1 MQASQYSPLSVV
13 NRYLTWQFFAIF
25 LPMTAAFVLLY
36 IVIDLFDR
44 LDILLRHQATIG
56 ASMRYFLFKIPLM
69 LTQITPASVI
79 SSVLLTFGIQSRR
92 NEIIAFRASGI
103 SLGQTAVPIIAA
115 SLLIS
120 AGAFVWNETVVPYSS
135 REFQYVNNVEIR
147 KRELRGILSD
157 REIWYHGVDAF
168 YNIDY
173 VDRARKAVYGLTIY
187 SLSDLFELRSV
198 IEVPRA
204 RWVNGKWQTTGAV
217 EHFMSDGKFST
228 VLLPT
233 DTLSIPETLDDF
245 LEVQREPEELSFSVL
260 RRRIIDLTRKGID
273 ASHYL
278 VDLHLKLALPF
289 ASAVLAL
296 VAIPIG
302 GRLQRHPSIAAI
314 IGLGMAVGFGYWV
327 ILGFANSLGQTGAVP
342 PIAAAWAANTIYALL
357 AAALF
362 LYSD

>member
-1 MQASQYSPLSVV
+1 MQSSQYSPLSVV
-13 NRYLTWQFFAIF
+13 NRYLTGQFFAIF
-25 LPMTAAFVLLY
+25 LPVTATFVLLY

-44 LDILLRHQATIG
+44 LHILLRHQATID
-56 ASMRYFLFKIPLM
+56 ASVRYFLFKIPLM
-69 LTQITPASVI
+69 LTQITPAAVI
-79 SSVLLTFGIQSRR
+79 SSVLLTFGILSRR
-92 NEIIAFRASGI
+92 NEIVAFRASGI
-103 SLGQTAVPIIAA
+103 SLGQTAIPIIAV

-120 AGAFVWNETVVPYSS
+120 IGALIWNETVVPYSS
-135 REFQYVNNVEIR
+135 REFQYVNNIEIR

-157 REIWYHGVDAF
+157 REIWYHGAAGF

-173 VDRARKAVYGLTIY
+173 VDRARKTVYGLTIY
-187 SLSDLFELRSV
+187 NLDDTFDLRSV
-198 IEVPRA
+198 IEVRRA
-204 RWVNGKWQTTGAV
+204 RWTNGRWRTSGAV
-217 EHFMSDGKFST
+217 EHFMNDGKFST
-228 VLLPT
+228 VPLPT
-233 DTLSIPETLDDF
+233 DALEIPETLDDF
-245 LEVQREPEELSFSVL
+245 LEVQRKPEELSFSVL
-260 RRRIIDLTRKGID
+260 RRRIIELTRKGID

-289 ASAVLAL
+289 ASMVLAL

-302 GRLQRHPSIAAI
+302 GRLQRHPSIATI

-342 PIAAAWAANTIYALL
+342 PVAAAWSANTVYTLL